1 MRRCRKAGASGRPTP
16 GSSPP
21 EAIRP
26 FLDVLAEMLAE
37 AVLRELRTGA
47 ALPVHP
53 EAADSISLSARLESP
68 TEGPLK

>member
-37 AVLRELRTGA
+37 AVLREIRTGA
-47 ALPVHP
+47 APSIDPELEDSKSLPSH
-53 EAADSISLSARLESP
+53 LESS
-68 TEGPLK
+68 TEEPRK